1 MESRIHSPVVS
12 VIIPVHG
19 DAPHLSATIAS
30 IKKQSFK
37 EFESVIILDRA
48 SREIELYARGL
59 TLDSDNFKV
68 VVSNTPG
75 ISNAL
80 NAGIRE
86 SSGEFIARIDADD
99 IMRKDRLALQKN
111 FLEKHQE
118 VVCVGSQVT
127 KINVHGIRIG
137 RSSYPVSSKQITS
150 TLLFRNCMAHPSV
163 MYRRSSI
170 LQVSGYRSDFDGV
183 EDYDLWLRLTMIG
196 QIRNMQLALTSYR
209 VWENQIT
216 KKKKHLIF
224 ENTRRVRESFED
236 LLESQKCNPRFRR
249 KDWLLSADYFNKG
262 LQKFSDS
269 GEIISA
275 VQNLFASF
283 KLTPSLTTR
292 IFSGYILNS
301 LLARIWSFNREN

>member
-1 MESRIHSPVVS
+1 VESRILAPVVS

-19 DAPHLSATIAS
+19 DAPHLSLTIES
-30 IKKQSFK
+30 VKIQSLR
-37 EFESVIILDRA
+37 EFECVIILDRA
-48 SREIELYARGL
+48 SKEIEAYARNL
-59 TLDSDNFKV
+59 MLESDKFKV
-68 VVSNTPG
+68 VVSKKPG
-75 ISNAL
+75 ISHAL
-80 NAGIRE
+80 NTGIRE

-99 IMRKDRLALQKN
+99 VMHKNRLMLQKN
-111 FLEKHQE
+111 FLEKNHA

-127 KINVHGIRIG
+127 KINVNGTRIG
-137 RSSYPVSSKQITS
+137 RSSYPITNKQIIL
-150 TLLFRNCMAHPSV
+150 TLLFRNCIAHPSV
-163 MYRRSSI
+163 MYRRTSI
-170 LQVSGYRSDFDGV
+170 LQVSGYQPEFDGV
-183 EDYDLWLRLTMIG
+183 EDYDLWLRLSMIG
-196 QIRNMQLALTSYR
+196 QIRNMPLALTSYR

-216 KKKKHLIF
+216 KKKKHLIL
-224 ENTRRVRESFED
+224 ENTRRVRESFEE
-236 LLESQKCNPRFRR
+236 LLLSQQFNPRFRK
-249 KDWLLSADYFNKG
+249 KDWLLSADHFNKG